1 MLLVRRAAAADLA
14 AIVALLA
21 EDQLGAG
28 RDDPALPL
36 DPCYAAAFSAITA
49 DPHQLLAIAR
59 LGETAVGTLH
69 LTFIPGLAHRG
80 AWRADVKAVRIAAA
94 HRSQGLGRQLL
105 AWAAEQSR
113 TRGCDTLQLASST
126 SRIDAHRF
134 YEQLG
139 FTASHVGYKLALTP
153 G

>member
-1 MLLVRRAAAADLA
+1 MLVRRAGAADLA

-21 EDQLGAG
+21 DDQLGAG

-49 DPHQLLAIAR
+49 DPHQLLA
-59 LGETAVGTLH
+59 
-69 LTFIPGLAHRG
+69 
-80 AWRADVKAVRIAAA
+80 
-94 HRSQGLGRQLL
+94 
-105 AWAAEQSR
+105 WAAEQSR

-126 SRIDAHRF
+126 SRIDAHHF
-134 YEQLG
+134 YEQLA

-153 G
+153 T

>member
-1 MLLVRRAAAADLA
+1 MLVRRAGAADLA
-14 AIVALLA
+14 AIGALLA
-21 EDQLGAG
+21 DDQLGAG

-36 DPCYAAAFSAITA
+36 DPCYAAAITA
-49 DPHQLLAIAR
+49 DPH
-59 LGETAVGTLH
+59 
-69 LTFIPGLAHRG
+69 
-80 AWRADVKAVRIAAA
+80 
-94 HRSQGLGRQLL
+94 QLL

-126 SRIDAHRF
+126 SRIDAQRF
-134 YEQLG
+134 YEQLA